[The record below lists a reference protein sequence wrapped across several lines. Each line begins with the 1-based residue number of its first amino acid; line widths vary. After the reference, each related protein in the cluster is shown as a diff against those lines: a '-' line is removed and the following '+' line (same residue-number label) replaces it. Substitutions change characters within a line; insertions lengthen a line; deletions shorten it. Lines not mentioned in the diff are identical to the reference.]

1 MNTLD
6 GILLILVG
14 LISTGVGLLLFYT
27 MLPLFYALFGLGAGY
42 WLGGILTGAPA
53 GEMSVIKSMFALGGG
68 TLFAVAAYFLEP
80 YRRTLIGIGL
90 GSLVGA
96 SVGNALGLTGI
107 SGVVVMAVS
116 AVIGAGITLA
126 LFDVFVIIASADRW
140 CGSDG
145 RWRASALARHRDFR
159 PHHHRTG
166 QIVALGNLGCLGCD
180 RYDLAVR
187 ASAAVGTRGRRVM
200 TSR

>member
-14 LISTGVGLLLFYT
+14 LMSTGVGLLLFYT

-107 SGVVVMAVS
+107 SGVVVMVVS

-126 LFDVFVIIASADRW
+126 LFDVFVIIASAIGGAALMVDGVHLLWPAIEIFDRTTIAQ
-140 CGSDG
+140 G
-145 RWRASALARHRDFR
+145 RLLPWVIWVALAAIGMTWQFAHLQRWAR
-159 PHHHRTG
+159 
-166 QIVALGNLGCLGCD
+166 
-180 RYDLAVR
+180 
-187 ASAAVGTRGRRVM
+187 VGEE
-200 TSR
+200 

>member
-14 LISTGVGLLLFYT
+14 LMSTGVGLLLFYT
-27 MLPLFYALFGLGAGY
+27 LLPLFYALFGLGAGY

-107 SGVVVMAVS
+107 SGVVVMVVS

-126 LFDVFVIIASADRW
+126 LFDVFVIIASSIGGAALMVDGAHLLWPAIEIFDRTTIAQGTLLPW
-140 CGSDG
+140 VIWVVLATIGMIWQFAHLQ
-145 RWRASALARHRDFR
+145 RWAR
-159 PHHHRTG
+159 
-166 QIVALGNLGCLGCD
+166 
-180 RYDLAVR
+180 
-187 ASAAVGTRGRRVM
+187 VGEER
-200 TSR
+200 